1 MMNDNNLIAV
11 FMGYHLQHVDD
22 TSANRW
28 TSSYTL
34 YKKDGKTTDRMFY
47 DISIDELYPVILKI
61 RKMGFA
67 TANIYNPDSQVEYF
81 SIYDTEYRNTAKGK
95 QFYAEGEHCMY
106 QSVVKF
112 IKWYN
117 QNLELS
123 KK

>member
-1 MMNDNNLIAV
+1 MNINNNLIAL
-11 FMGYHLQHVDD
+11 FMGYNLRYVDD
-22 TSANRW
+22 TSTYGNPSYVLYSKNGI
-28 TSSYTL
+28 TS
-34 YKKDGKTTDRMFY
+34 DRVFY
-47 DISIDELYPVILKI
+47 DTSLDELYPVVLKI

-67 TANIYNPDSQVEYF
+67 TANIYNPDTQVEYF

-95 QFYAEGEHCMY
+95 QFYAEGENCMY
-106 QSVVKF
+106 ESVVKF